1 MNIRPFRRWPALSP
15 GSALILAALIAP
27 PPAAADVV
35 SSGAGGLVSRNS
47 VTVKGSPGE
56 AYQRFLNIGA
66 WWDPAHTYTQD
77 GNRLS
82 LKAEPG
88 GCFCESLKGGGFVEH
103 LRVVLVMPGKLLRLQ
118 GGLGPLQE
126 MGASGVMTVKF
137 EPAGAQTLVTLTY
150 AVSGYQPGDG
160 LADVAA
166 PVDEVLHEQLERYR
180 KLTDG
185 GTA

>member
-1 MNIRPFRRWPALSP
+1 MRIRPFRRWSAPVL
-15 GSALILAALIAP
+15 GSAVTLAGFIVSAP
-27 PPAAADVV
+27 ARADVV
-35 SSGAGGLVSRNS
+35 STDVGGLISRSS

-66 WWDPAHTYTQD
+66 WWNPVHTYSQD
-77 GNRLS
+77 ASRLS

-88 GCFCESLKGGGFVEH
+88 GCFCESLKDGGFVEH

-137 EPAGAQTLVTLTY
+137 EAAGAQTQVTLIY
-150 AVSGYQPGDG
+150 AVTGYLPDKGM
-160 LADVAA
+160 ANVAA
-166 PVDEVLHEQLERYR
+166 PVDTVVHEQLERY
-180 KLTDG
+180 KHFADG
-185 GTA
+185 G